1 MIAYDIRQANADEHR
16 EHLCREAHSAR
27 LAHEAVAEERLIHR
41 QPDVRVPLLVR
52 WHHLPSR
59 T

>member
-16 EHLCREAHSAR
+16 EQLWREAHCAR
-27 LAHEAVAEERLIHR
+27 LAHEAVAEEPRGHR
-41 QPDVRVPLLVR
+41 QSDTRIPLALR